1 VLEDENAKLNKLL
14 AEAMLDNA
22 TLKDVVAS
30 WWGPVGPLMG
40 YFVVLKFQM
49 FNGQRPIVR
58 SHFFIVLF

>member
-1 VLEDENAKLNKLL
+1 VLEDENAKRKKQL
-14 AEAMLDNA
+14 AMLDNA

-30 WWGPVGPLMG
+30 WWGPVGPLMR